1 MAERFLTPEAL
12 AIANGTG
19 AAELCC
25 EMIRVLRD
33 RIAGHVSIV
42 ERSDPVDYFAYISG
56 HGLLETAEAF
66 LVKAT
71 VYAGSAV
78 ETERE
83 VRNADATSH

>member
-1 MAERFLTPEAL
+1 MTERFLTSEEL
-12 AIANGTG
+12 AIANGTA

-33 RIAGHVSIV
+33 RIAGHVFIV

-66 LVKAT
+66 LAKAT
-71 VYAGSAV
+71 IYAGSAV
-78 ETERE
+78 KTERE
-83 VRNADATSH
+83 VRNADTPAH